1 MGDRRGRGA
10 AGIKFGRMYTGSG
23 GWGGTPDRPCGL
35 NIVMF
40 MKTESPPEGRFKEPC
55 SPYIY
60 TPIKLPGW
68 APP

>member
-1 MGDRRGRGA
+1 MPRESNLAGCTQVVA
-10 AGIKFGRMYTGSG
+10 AG
-23 GWGGTPDRPCGL
+23 GGTPDRPCGL

-40 MKTESPPEGRFKEPC
+40 MKTESPPGGRFKEPC